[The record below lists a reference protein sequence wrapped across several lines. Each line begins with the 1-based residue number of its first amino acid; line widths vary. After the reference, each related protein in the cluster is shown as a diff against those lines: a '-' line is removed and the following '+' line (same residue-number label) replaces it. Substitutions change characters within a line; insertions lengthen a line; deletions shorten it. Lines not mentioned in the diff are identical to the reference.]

1 MNKELENRLINLQDN
16 YKKIKKEKEELQKNY
31 LTLKKELEKK
41 EKSYFQNLP
50 DFNFQCN
57 LHSKIYNSYCKTC
70 QMNICD
76 ICSNHSSHQVI
87 SFSNLGM
94 TNNELKEMEILM
106 KNFDENLRKME
117 VIKRNIKSF
126 FDKAKLIN
134 SNTSIFENDTKNNF
148 IKFYIEWLGAANEKI
163 KVNQM
168 INDITRQYS
177 SKQYEKNIYLTMI
190 AEQCNYFNDMYYY
203 MEDIV
208 KFDKDKILSSD
219 ERNLLSIAMKNKIN
233 NNMNAIR
240 TVSAYFNR
248 EKKKKSDYLP
258 YIIEY
263 KQKLMIELEENC
275 YKFIEVIDLLLP
287 KAKDDQSK
295 VFYYKLKGDYYR
307 RMAEAEEGNL
317 KKVATEGAKKSY
329 DNALQYIKTLKIID
343 PIRLGLFLNLSVY
356 YYEILEN
363 HQKQLKLVE
372 IL

>member
-1 MNKELENRLINLQDN
+1 
-16 YKKIKKEKEELQKNY
+16 
-31 LTLKKELEKK
+31 
-41 EKSYFQNLP
+41 
-50 DFNFQCN
+50 
-57 LHSKIYNSYCKTC
+57 
-70 QMNICD
+70 
-76 ICSNHSSHQVI
+76 
-87 SFSNLGM
+87 
-94 TNNELKEMEILM
+94 
-106 KNFDENLRKME
+106 
-117 VIKRNIKSF
+117 
-126 FDKAKLIN
+126 
-134 SNTSIFENDTKNNF
+134 
-148 IKFYIEWLGAANEKI
+148 
-163 KVNQM
+163 
-168 INDITRQYS
+168 
-177 SKQYEKNIYLTMI
+177 
-190 AEQCNYFNDMYYY
+190 MYYY

-208 KFDKDKILSSD
+208 KFYKDKILSSD
-219 ERNLLSIAMKNKIN
+219 ERNLLSIEMKNKIN

-363 HQKQLKLVE
+363 HQKAIEISRNTIKESEKDLKNVDEEDDE
-372 IL
+372 IKDAISIINLIKENLSKWESDL